1 MTVNTSNRLNYRTND
16 FILLII
22 MKLFNSTFL
31 LLLISFSSILAYD
44 PPEILLRVDTPITNR
59 HHWLGDINGDGYD
72 DFLTLR
78 APRDTTR
85 ASTFDFYYG
94 GANMSEEPGFSI
106 PSNFPASVNSY
117 TSLLGHFLPDCPDL
131 LVTSVWY
138 YGVEQDTTLN
148 AVEFQLVSL
157 ADSTL
162 GEVVYSYRNLYPAG
176 SDPHTIG
183 PPTGNKLSRPSDFNG
198 DGYDDLLLKTSERIG
213 QNREDVYYTLD
224 IYFGGAPFDSTPDWR
239 ITRFRPGGATVG
251 YKVSSGYDV
260 NGDGCDDMLVRG
272 NFRIDNNP
280 DEYKLTYE
288 IYLGGAPM
296 DTVPALRW
304 HYDHFG
310 ERELRTTNS
319 NGWTMLTDV
328 NNDGCDDW
336 GMVYWESIDH
346 PDRPADEFSGAY
358 IFFGGEE
365 LDIEPDV
372 ELSSLPNVCNNGNE
386 IIGGD
391 FNEDGL
397 GDIFMCGSVDM
408 GEGLARFYFGRE
420 RWDRQPEPDL
430 EYRGAIGSGGYA
442 GDMCG
447 SVGDYNGDGADDFII
462 RGVGDGY
469 DHSGLFVVSGFDDG
483 DVVDEEVLLPLSS
496 SLFSD
501 VYPNPFNSVLTIS
514 VEVSNIQNVGVDVFD
529 ISGKRIETLHSGNLG
544 VGEHSFNWKSDMS
557 GIYLVKLNNGSQQ
570 EVRKVVCL
578 R

>member
-1 MTVNTSNRLNYRTND
+1 
-16 FILLII
+16 
-22 MKLFNSTFL
+22 MKSFNITIL
-31 LLLISFSSILAYD
+31 LLLITFSSIYAYD
-44 PPEILLRVDTPITNR
+44 PPEILLRVDTPITSQ

-72 DFLTLR
+72 DFLTKQ
-78 APRDTTR
+78 APRDDW
-85 ASTFDFYYG
+85 SFGTFDIYYG
-94 GANMSEEPGFSI
+94 GENMSEYPGFSI
-106 PSNFPASVNSY
+106 PSRYPLEVHGSSR
-117 TSLLGHFLPDCPDL
+117 LLGHFLPNAPDL
-131 LVTSVWY
+131 LVTSAGIYDV
-138 YGVEQDTTLN
+138 DTIVV
-148 AVEFQLVSL
+148 AREIRFISL
-157 ADSTL
+157 GDSSI
-162 GEVVYSYRNLYPAG
+162 GEVIYSYR
-176 SDPHTIG
+176 SDYDPQTQTVAVG
-183 PPTGNKLSRPSDFNG
+183 GPTGNRLSRPSDFNG
-198 DGYDDLLLKTSERIG
+198 DGFDDLILQTRDRNGE
-213 QNREDVYYTLD
+213 NREDIYETLD

-239 ITRFRPGGATVG
+239 ITRFRPLRSTVG
-251 YKVSSGYDV
+251 YNVSSGYDV

-310 ERELRTTNS
+310 ERVLRTTNS
-319 NGWTMLTDV
+319 NGWTMLLDV

-336 GMVYWESIDH
+336 GLVYWESIDH
-346 PDRPADEFSGAY
+346 PDRPPDEFSGAY

-372 ELSSLPNVCNNGNE
+372 ELSTFPNVSYNGCE
-386 IIGGD
+386 LIGGD
-391 FNEDGL
+391 FNEDGI
-397 GDIFMCGSVDM
+397 GDIYCMGSVDM
-408 GEGLARFYFGRE
+408 GEGMCRYYFGSE
-420 RWDRQPEPDL
+420 RWDREPEPDL

-514 VEVSNIQNVGVDVFD
+514 VEVNNMQNVEIDVFD
-529 ISGKRIETLHSGNLG
+529 ISGRSIESLHSGNLQ
-544 VGEHSFNWKSDMS
+544 VGNHSFNWEAGMS
-557 GIYLVKLNNGSQQ
+557 GIYFVVLSSGQGR
-570 EVRKVVCL
+570 EIRKVVCV